1 MVENRDRSLPVPE
14 DMEFQQRA
22 WRAERIAWGVMGIF
36 VLLAL
41 LGLFSSGF
49 FSAASTATPDG
60 AVTVD
65 YDRFARKTAR
75 SNFSIRIA
83 APLPAE
89 TLVRMSP
96 AFEQFYVIESLYP
109 QAVRSTAGA
118 AGLEFF
124 FAPSAAGDLSIH
136 IAARAQRF
144 GVARLEIEAADR
156 GSVAFTQIIYP

>member
-1 MVENRDRSLPVPE
+1 SPALRFAPCGLRRPCSRVAKGTSRHSPSLTRVRGVTPRDTYEMVENRDRSLPVPE

-83 APLPAE
+83 APLSAE
-89 TLVRMSP
+89 TLVRS
-96 AFEQFYVIESLYP
+96 EEHTS
-109 QAVRSTAGA
+109 
-118 AGLEFF
+118 
-124 FAPSAAGDLSIH
+124 
-136 IAARAQRF
+136 
-144 GVARLEIEAADR
+144 
-156 GSVAFTQIIYP
+156 